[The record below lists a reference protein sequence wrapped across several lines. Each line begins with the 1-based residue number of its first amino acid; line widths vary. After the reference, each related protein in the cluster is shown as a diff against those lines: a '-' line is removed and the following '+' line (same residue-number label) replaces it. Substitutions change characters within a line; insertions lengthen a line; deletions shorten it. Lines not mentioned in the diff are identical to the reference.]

1 MTSLVP
7 ERKLALI
14 HRVLVQ
20 DEDYPKEYAIL
31 VSDRR
36 SIFIRQK
43 KTRSGFTLRGEMK
56 YGTALV
62 TDVIR
67 KNLTDYEHTSTD
79 SLSNDNANVTVL
91 HEAVVS
97 LELGKDA
104 QKPGVLD
111 FFVRL
116 TMRMQKEEFQVYNI
130 EMKYLTKPNQTEM
143 IKFYMVPL
151 GEYFK
156 PKRSTQTRETILKE
170 YALENLEIFR
180 KVLPDKIIE
189 S

>member
-20 DEDYPKEYAIL
+20 GEDYPREYAIL
-31 VSDRR
+31 VTDRN
-36 SIFIRQK
+36 SIFIRQE
-43 KTRSGFTLRGEMK
+43 KTRSSFTLRGELK

-62 TDVIR
+62 TDVR
-67 KNLTDYEHTSTD
+67 PKTLTDYEQSSSD
-79 SLSNDNANVTVL
+79 SMSNDTANITVR
-91 HEAVVS
+91 HADVIS

-104 QKPGVLD
+104 QKPGILD

-130 EMKYLTKPNQTEM
+130 EIKYLTRPNQTET

-156 PKRSTQTRETILKE
+156 PKRLTQTRETILKE

>member
-1 MTSLVP
+1 M
-7 ERKLALI
+7 I

-20 DEDYPKEYAIL
+20 GEDYPKEYAIL

-36 SIFIRQK
+36 SIFIRQE
-43 KTRSGFTLRGEMK
+43 KTRSSFTLRGEMK

-62 TDVIR
+62 TDATP
-67 KNLTDYEHTSTD
+67 KTLTDYERSSTD
-79 SLSNDNANVTVL
+79 SLSNDTANITVR
-91 HEAVVS
+91 HDEVVS
-97 LELGKDA
+97 FELGKDA
-104 QKPGVLD
+104 AKPGVLD

-151 GEYFK
+151 GKYFK

-180 KVLPDKIIE
+180 KVLPDKIRE

>member
-14 HRVLVQ
+14 HRVLVP

-43 KTRSGFTLRGEMK
+43 KTRSSFTLRGEMK

-62 TDVIR
+62 TDVTS
-67 KNLTDYEHTSTD
+67 KTLTDYERSSTD
-79 SLSNDNANVTVL
+79 SLSDDTENITVP
-91 HEAVVS
+91 HEAVIS
-97 LELGKDA
+97 LDLKRDA
-104 QKPGVLD
+104 RKPGVLD

-116 TMRMQKEEFQVYNI
+116 TMRVQKEDFQVYNF
-130 EMKYLTKPNQTEM
+130 EMKYSTSLSQSEM

-151 GEYFK
+151 GAYFK
-156 PKRSTQTRETILKE
+156 PKRETQTRETILKE

-180 KVLPDKIIE
+180 KVLGDKVRGT
-189 S
+189 

>member
-20 DEDYPKEYAIL
+20 DEDYPKEYTIL
-31 VSDRR
+31 VSDLR
-36 SIFIRQK
+36 SIFIRQE
-43 KTRSGFTLRGEMK
+43 KTRSSFTLRGEIK

-62 TDVIR
+62 TDVAPKTVI
-67 KNLTDYEHTSTD
+67 DYENSSTD
-79 SLSNDNANVTVL
+79 SLSNDNANITVP
-91 HEAVVS
+91 HEAIIS

-116 TMRMQKEEFQVYNI
+116 TMKMQKEEFQVYNI
-130 EMKYLTKPNQTEM
+130 KMKYLTKPNQTEM

-151 GEYFK
+151 GKYFK
-156 PKRSTQTRETILKE
+156 PKRSTQTREAILKE

-180 KVLPDKIIE
+180 KVLPNRIIE